1 VAKTLGSTELRK
13 WSFGLLALSLLQ
25 LITGMSNIIL
35 DWPLVSALL
44 HTGGAAGLVVVLVRM
59 LTLRHE
65 EFSHV

>member
-1 VAKTLGSTELRK
+1 MTIGSSELRK
-13 WSFGLLALSLLQ
+13 WAFGLLGLSLLQ
-25 LITGMSNIIL
+25 LITGKSNIIL
-35 DWPLVSALL
+35 DWPLIAALL